1 LILITGAAG
10 FIGSVIAAELNR
22 RGRQDLILCDEL
34 DTSDK
39 WKNLLG
45 LRFREY
51 VEWPDLFA
59 TLEHAPWAG
68 KIEAVIHMGAIT
80 DTTERDATALWDQNT
95 NFSRQL
101 CQWCAE
107 HNARFIYASSAAVY
121 GDGSLGFSDAD
132 ALTPRLK
139 PLNAYGFSK
148 WLFDQWVLENGY
160 VDKVCGLRF
169 FNVYGPNEYHKGSM
183 ASVVYNAFPLAASEG
198 RVRLFESYRPDV
210 KHGEQARDFI
220 HVEEA
225 LSVVMYVLEHPDV
238 HGIYNVGTGRAHTF
252 NQLAQAMF
260 KGLGKNG
267 KIEYF
272 PMPEEL
278 RDRYQYHTAADMTRL
293 YATGFPPFPDRFDH
307 YVGDYAANYLARDY
321 RRYQDA

>member
-45 LRFREY
+45 LHFREF
-51 VEWPDLFA
+51 VDWRKLKDKLRQDSWVQPI
-59 TLEHAPWAG
+59 TV
-68 KIEAVIHMGAIT
+68 VIHMGAIT
-80 DTTERDATALWDQNT
+80 DTTERNAELLFEQNT
-95 NFSRQL
+95 RFSQKL
-101 CQWCAE
+101 CQACI
-107 HNARFIYASSAAVY
+107 ARGMHFIYASSAAVY

-148 WLFDQWVLENGY
+148 WLFDQWVLENGLA
-160 VDKVCGLRF
+160 DKVCGLRF
-169 FNVYGPNEYHKGSM
+169 FNVYGPNEYHKGNM
-183 ASVVYNAFPLAASEG
+183 ASVVYRAFPLAASEG
-198 RVRLFESYRPDV
+198 RVRLFESHRPDV

-225 LSVVMYVLEHPDV
+225 LAVVTYMLEHPDV

-278 RDRYQYHTAADMTRL
+278 RDRYQYHTAADMARL
-293 YATGFPPFPDRFDH
+293 YATGFPPFGDHFDN
-307 YVGDYAANYLARDY
+307 YVGDYVSKYLNRSY